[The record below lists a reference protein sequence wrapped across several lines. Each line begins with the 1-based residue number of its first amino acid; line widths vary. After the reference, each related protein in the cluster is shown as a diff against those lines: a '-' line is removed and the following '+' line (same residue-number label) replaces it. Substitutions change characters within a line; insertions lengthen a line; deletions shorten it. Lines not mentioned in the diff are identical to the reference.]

1 MSIFFPTLSALF
13 FRRPIHPTKSTKKIR
28 LDILIPAH
36 NESDSI
42 ATTLKSI
49 FENRSQFEGKILV
62 AADACQDDTAQKAG
76 ANGAEVESVNF
87 KSKWNSLNHLVKK
100 SNADWIGLVDCGA
113 LWPADLLEGMNAYWE
128 NPKILGLAPSYLP
141 SKAGML
147 TRIFWQ
153 FEKKLKS
160 LESLS
165 LGPVSVHGATVFYRR
180 KNLVDAL
187 AVLESQNWLN
197 DDVAIPT
204 AIHFALDGHIVYL
217 EKGISDIGH
226 LKAANEFVRRQRMT
240 LGNIQWIRLLLPQ
253 LRKKNIITY
262 LIAQR
267 RLFRVFWIY
276 WLGMLFLGASN
287 YGIIPLLFLLLF
299 FRQSA
304 IASLLAPYLLLRF
317 KINEQ
322 ARWS

>member
-1 MSIFFPTLSALF
+1 M
-13 FRRPIHPTKSTKKIR
+13 
-28 LDILIPAH
+28 
-36 NESDSI
+36 
-42 ATTLKSI
+42 
-49 FENRSQFEGKILV
+49 
-62 AADACQDDTAQKAG
+62 
-76 ANGAEVESVNF
+76 
-87 KSKWNSLNHLVKK
+87 
-100 SNADWIGLVDCGA
+100 
-113 LWPADLLEGMNAYWE
+113 
-128 NPKILGLAPSYLP
+128 LA
-141 SKAGML
+141 
-147 TRIFWQ
+147 
-153 FEKKLKS
+153 
-160 LESLS
+160 
-165 LGPVSVHGATVFYRR
+165 
-180 KNLVDAL
+180 
-187 AVLESQNWLN
+187 SQNWLN

-204 AIHFALDGHIVYL
+204 AIHFSLDGHVVYL

-253 LRKKNIITY
+253 LRKKNIIAY

-317 KINEQ
+317 KINEK